1 MSYFLRTSAKLAY
14 LAILSVTNLIN
25 NDTPKKLKKKTC
37 TDKNNGRVH
46 SPHPAAAIYFI
57 YRRVLLQRCSRRT
70 VVERSFCFSKFKLLG
85 FFRTYKFGHIAG
97 IVSLQCCCYSSYT
110 YSFGRIA
117 LFQRS
122 SSTSATTKYTLHSL
136 QGYSYVYSFGRIA
149 LLHRSS
155 Q

>member
-1 MSYFLRTSAKLAY
+1 MEGSTVHSLQQQF
-14 LAILSVTNLIN
+14 ILFTGVGCCSVAACA
-25 NDTPKKLKKKTC
+25 DGTC
-37 TDKNNGRVH
+37 TVYSQK
-46 SPHPAAAIYFI
+46 
-57 YRRVLLQRCSRRT
+57 
-70 VVERSFCFSKFKLLG
+70 RSFCFSKFKLLG

-136 QGYSYVYSFGRIA
+136 QGYSYIYSFGRIA